1 MQKSSEFLNT
11 FGASQ
16 GLKIAGALTDF
27 SFVVVK
33 EVFHIVGGK
42 F

>member
-1 MQKSSEFLNT
+1 MQKSAQFLST
-11 FGASQ
+11 IRASHR
-16 GLKIAGALTDF
+16 LKIAGALTDF

-33 EVFHIVGGK
+33 EVFHIVDDK